1 MEREWECGCAGSLR
15 GVETSPFVGVVRGGV
30 LLGGVT
36 LGVVA
41 LGVGGFG
48 VLFLLILS
56 VGSITW

>member
-15 GVETSPFVGVVRGGV
+15 GVETRPLVGVVLGGV
-30 LLGGVT
+30 LRGGVT

-56 VGSITW
+56 ENCKT

>member
-1 MEREWECGCAGSLR
+1 MEREWECGWAGSLR
-15 GVETSPFVGVVRGGV
+15 GVDTIIFVGVVLGGV
-30 LLGGVT
+30 LLGGDT

-56 VGSITW
+56 A